1 MPPRAAPADTLHT
14 GRLAAT
20 ALLAAV
26 ATLASYG
33 LAGVLLT
40 ATRERDVGVGAI
52 VGLATLLAAA
62 FVLALAPLA
71 RRGSP
76 LRWPYALAAAL
87 AAQGLLPVMGALMK
101 LADPLV
107 SSHWR
112 CGTGDVAL
120 VMIAPVPAAVAA
132 LAAFAVARWGSP
144 HLAGRGGHVVRGLSL
159 VALAA
164 AVIATAAG
172 GVAVATRPQAHALL
186 AQMPVVGT
194 LPAATLGPAMPV
206 RVDTVGRLL
215 VWRRCDANGCD
226 LSLRQPTVPA
236 GESLYQPTTLRR
248 GAEALRVRYD
258 ASLDLAVFEDATT
271 GYAVGAFRVR
281 RAQPV
286 DVTYRTLRGRV
297 APPLPWFAC
306 AAAGLLLALAVFAR
320 GGGDVAPLRRWLGA
334 RAGTLADGVVR
345 FEGDATAATVQDAPA
360 VAPGAVL
367 VFEDAAKQPFREAAT
382 IPAGAL
388 RAGTMDDL
396 RDAIAVA
403 EGGRF
408 ALAATI
414 AVWSA
419 LPLAA
424 ALPLLS
430 AR

>member
-1 MPPRAAPADTLHT
+1 MPPRAAPSDTLHT

-26 ATLASYG
+26 TPLASYG
-33 LAGVLLT
+33 IAGVLLP
-40 ATRERDVGVGAI
+40 RDPSIGVGAT
-52 VGLATLLAAA
+52 VGLAALLAAA
-62 FVLALAPLA
+62 LALALAPLA
-71 RRGSP
+71 RSGAP
-76 LRWPYALAAAL
+76 LRWPYALAVAL
-87 AAQGLLPVMGALMK
+87 ATQGLLPVAGALMK

-120 VMIAPVPAAVAA
+120 VMTAPVPASLAA
-132 LAAFAVARWGSP
+132 LAAFALARWGAP
-144 HLAGRGGHVVRGLSL
+144 HLAGRGGRVVRGLSL

-164 AVIATAAG
+164 AVAVTAAG
-172 GVAVATRPQAHALL
+172 GVAVATRPQARALL
-186 AQMPVVGT
+186 AQIPVVGT
-194 LPAATLGPAMPV
+194 LPEATLGPAMPV
-206 RVDTVGRLL
+206 RLDTVGRLL

-236 GESLYQPTTLRR
+236 GESLYQPTVLRR

-258 ASLDLAVFEDATT
+258 AALDLAVFEDATT

-281 RAQPV
+281 SAQPV
-286 DVTYRTLRGRV
+286 DVKYGTLRGRV

-306 AAAGLLLALAVFAR
+306 AAAGLLLALTAFAR
-320 GGGDVAPLRRWLGA
+320 TGANTAALRRWLGA
-334 RAGTLADGVVR
+334 RPGTLANGVVR
-345 FEGDATAATVQDAPA
+345 FDGDATAATVQDVAE
-360 VAPGAVL
+360 VAPGPVL

-408 ALAATI
+408 ALAA
-414 AVWSA
+414 AVAAWSA
-419 LPLAA
+419 LPLAVT
-424 ALPLLS
+424 LPLLS